1 MSSRTTTPSPAKAGL
16 VVVSNRGPF
25 SLVEEDDGSL
35 SPRPGGGG
43 LAPSL
48 AAALSGHEGTT
59 WVAAALSEA
68 DRRGAAEAKEGG
80 GDLETGQA
88 GLSLHLVPL
97 EPEVFGAAYDVVAN
111 ATLWFVLHGL
121 FDASR
126 RPVFDRVWFEAWQ
139 RFREYNESFAAA
151 TAEVAAEGAVVLVND
166 YHLVLV
172 GGWLARERPDLR
184 TVHFSH
190 TAFATPEELA
200 MLPAAVARELV
211 ESMAG
216 FGACGFHSARWE
228 DRFRRCCAAGG
239 GIAPPRTFHTPLGAD
254 EARLAE
260 AAATKEC
267 GDRLAELESLVG
279 DRMLLLR
286 NDRVELSKNILRGLR
301 AFDALLEEHAELRG
315 RVVHVVRSYAS
326 REGLPEYLA
335 YRSEIEQLAALV
347 NDRWTDRCGGRKPVE
362 LDVND
367 DFPSTVAAL
376 RLYDVLLVNP
386 IRDGMNLVAKEGPL
400 LNERDGA
407 VVLSR
412 EAGAFDE
419 LEDLV
424 FGIQPFDVVD
434 TAAKLYAAL
443 SLEHSERAE
452 RASLL
457 RRRAAVNSPAE
468 WLGKVLEAASRPN
481 APVRRPEAPKA

>member
-1 MSSRTTTPSPAKAGL
+1 VSSRAPDAPPAKPDL
-16 VVVSNRGPF
+16 VVLSNRGPF

-48 AAALSGHEGTT
+48 AAALNGREGTT

-80 GDLETGQA
+80 GDLETGQK
-88 GLSLHLVPL
+88 GLSLHLVSL
-97 EPEVFGAAYDVVAN
+97 EPEVLGAAYDVVAN

-126 RPVFDRVWFEAWQ
+126 RPVFDRIWFEAWG

-172 GGWLARERPDLR
+172 GGWLARERPDLK

-200 MLPAAVARELV
+200 MLPSAVAREVV
-211 ESMAG
+211 ESMSG

-228 DRFRRCCAAGG
+228 ERFRRCAVAD
-239 GIAPPRTFHTPLGAD
+239 GITPPRTFHTPLGAD
-254 EARLAE
+254 QARLAE
-260 AAATKEC
+260 AAATPEC
-267 GDRLAELESLVG
+267 AQRSAELEMLVG
-279 DRMLLLR
+279 DRALLLR
-286 NDRVELSKNILRGLR
+286 NDRIELSKNILRGLR
-301 AFDALLEEHAELRG
+301 AFDALLEERAEWRG
-315 RVVHVVRSYAS
+315 RVVHLVRSYAS

-347 NDRWTDRCGGRKPVE
+347 NDRWTERCGGRPPVE
-362 LDVND
+362 LAVSD

-376 RLYDVLLVNP
+376 RRYDVLLVNP

-400 LNERDGA
+400 LNERDGT
-407 VVLSR
+407 VVLSK
-412 EAGAFDE
+412 EAGAYDE
-419 LEDLV
+419 LHDLV
-424 FGIQPFDVVD
+424 FAVQPFDVVD
-434 TAAKLYAAL
+434 TAAKLHAAL
-443 SLEHSERAE
+443 SLGSGARAE
-452 RASLL
+452 QAAGL
-457 RRRAAVNSPAE
+457 RRLAAVNSPAE
-468 WLGKVLEAASRPN
+468 WLHAVLEAAGR
-481 APVRRPEAPKA
+481 PKAVRPGA